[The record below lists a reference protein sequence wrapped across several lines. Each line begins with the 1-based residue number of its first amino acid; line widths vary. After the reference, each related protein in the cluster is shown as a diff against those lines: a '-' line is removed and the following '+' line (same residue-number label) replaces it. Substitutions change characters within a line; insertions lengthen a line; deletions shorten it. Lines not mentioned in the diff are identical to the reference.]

1 MSVEKAMKVLMVGG
15 LWPEPASS
23 GAGLRM
29 LELSRLF
36 VQQGWRVTYGST
48 AAANEHSA
56 DLSQLAIETADI
68 KVNDRSFD
76 LFLADLQPDIVVFDR
91 FAMEEQFGWRVEKV
105 CPDAMRVIETVDLHL
120 LREARHHHFKQQRQ
134 VVGPLAKDALISEVA
149 KREVA
154 AMLRSD
160 LSVMVSNDEMAL
172 LIEQFNVDASLLH
185 CCPFMFDE
193 MQICSVGPGFAQR
206 SHFVTIGNFRHAPN
220 WDAVLWLK
228 EEIWPKIRAEL
239 PAAEMH
245 IYGAY
250 TPPKA
255 TALDNKREG
264 FRVLGRAENLQA
276 MMSQA
281 RLCLAPLRFGAG
293 IKTKLADAML
303 SGTPNVTT
311 TIGAEGMHGGLPWS
325 GSIAD
330 DAEGFAKAAVA
341 LYRDEQAWRAARDH
355 GFDIVRTI
363 FSAETNGSAL
373 IARMLEV
380 RDNLKRHRENNFTG
394 AMLRHHHQRSTEF
407 MSRWI
412 EAKNCKA

>member
-1 MSVEKAMKVLMVGG
+1 MNVLMVGG

-36 VQQGWRVTYGST
+36 KQQGWRVTYGST

-56 DLSQLAIETADI
+56 DLGQFAIETVDI
-68 KVNDRSFD
+68 RVNDSNFD
-76 LFLADLQPDIVVFDR
+76 LFLADLQPHIVIFDR

-105 CPDAMRVIETVDLHL
+105 CPDAMRIIETVDLHL
-120 LREARHHHFKQQRQ
+120 LREARHCHFKEQRR
-134 VVGPLAKDALISEVA
+134 VVGPLAKDALISDVA

-160 LSVMVSNDEMAL
+160 LSIMVSHDEMAL
-172 LIEQFNVDASLLH
+172 LIEQFNLDASLLH
-185 CCPFMFDE
+185 CCPFMFE
-193 MQICSVGPGFAQR
+193 PAQIRTDGPDFEQR
-206 SHFVTIGNFRHAPN
+206 THFVTIGNFRHAPN

-250 TPPKA
+250 APPRA
-255 TALDNKREG
+255 MALDNRREG

-276 MMSQA
+276 VMSQA

-311 TIGAEGMHGGLPWS
+311 TIGAEGMHGDLPWS

-330 DAEGFAKAAVA
+330 DAEGFARAAVA
-341 LYRDEQAWRAARDH
+341 LYRDEQAWRAARQN
-355 GFDIVRTI
+355 GFDIVRSM
-363 FSAETNGSAL
+363 FSAEKNGSAL

-380 RDNLKRHRENNFTG
+380 RDNLKQHRLNNFTG

-412 EAKNCKA
+412 EAKNRKE